1 MQHTLSD
8 ELMEK
13 ITSFFED
20 PSATELNINLR
31 RILLDYLRIELR
43 SAVPLFTEERCR
55 RNNSLASKKHDLN
68 SLVLFFFHLQQQPS
82 SCNASHAQ
90 PVPSLLRNSLSK
102 TGTSLPAVMATTVSI
117 PLPAYQNNGTT
128 STLCS

>member
-31 RILLDYLRIELR
+31 RILLD
-43 SAVPLFTEERCR
+43 
-55 RNNSLASKKHDLN
+55 
-68 SLVLFFFHLQQQPS
+68 
-82 SCNASHAQ
+82 
-90 PVPSLLRNSLSK
+90 
-102 TGTSLPAVMATTVSI
+102 
-117 PLPAYQNNGTT
+117 
-128 STLCS
+128 